1 MEASIHRPRDA
12 PSGDTSR
19 PLVKDQLQDA
29 VLSVESFVREADWP
43 LRLKNAWKH
52 VKETAFQALQI
63 PNAPPSKI
71 APRDRA
77 RLFITSLERRTLGM
91 VIGHVL

>member
-1 MEASIHRPRDA
+1 MEASIHRLHDA
-12 PSGDTSR
+12 PSSNTLR

-63 PNAPPSKI
+63 LNALPSKI
-71 APRDRA
+71 ALRDRA
-77 RLFITSLERRTLGM
+77 
-91 VIGHVL
+91 